1 MREIAGIVVAF
12 VFIFAV
18 IGLAELLVTRRVI
31 TPPVGRK
38 TIHISVAH
46 WWLIAMA
53 FHEALWAALVGP
65 VVFIILNYLSYRRQ
79 LITAMDAEETNGNL
93 GTVYFPISLLVVV
106 IMTYGFGVP
115 LYVGAI
121 GILVMGYGDGLA
133 SLLGMHF
140 GSPQMTLFRS
150 SKSLVGSVTMF
161 VASSLVTLTVV
172 ALTPDFS
179 GPIILAAVVTGIV
192 ATGIEYATPLG
203 LDNLSVPILTTLFFQ
218 GVFV

>member
-1 MREIAGIVVAF
+1 MREIAGIVLAF

-18 IGLAELLVTRRVI
+18 IGVAQLLVSRKAV

-38 TIHISVAH
+38 IIHISVAH

-65 VVFIILNYLSYRRQ
+65 IVFIVLNYLSYKRQ
-79 LITAMDAEETNGNL
+79 LITAMDAEETRGNL

-106 IMTYGFGVP
+106 LMTYGLGVP

-133 SLLGMHF
+133 SLLGVHF
-140 GSPQMTLFRS
+140 GRAQTTLFRS

-172 ALTPDFS
+172 ALTPGYA
-179 GPIILAAVVTGIV
+179 GPLVLAALLTGLV
-192 ATGIEYATPLG
+192 ATVIEYVTPLG